1 MEISLPSRLRARRRW
16 RPESTFRRGLFEQSE
31 FPRHLIRGGGG
42 GTPESLLLR
51 RLGGAAHG
59 RKWFWFLKGL
69 FKKFPSKAARREKPE
84 AYGEY
89 VEGFEQGE
97 RS

>member
-1 MEISLPSRLRARRRW
+1 MEAEGPV
-16 RPESTFRRGLFEQSE
+16 G
-31 FPRHLIRGGGG
+31 PRTGENGFGH
-42 GTPESLLLR
+42 
-51 RLGGAAHG
+51 
-59 RKWFWFLKGL
+59 FKGL

-84 AYGEY
+84 AYREY